1 MLHFLCDLLMICLL
15 VQISICDIQTMQIP
29 DRLNLTVLVLGI
41 GRQVVLALCSYGTA
55 ADSGCSPLAGGAL
68 DGLPAVLLPFAG
80 VVLGGLLA
88 AALPMYLLAV
98 AFPGSLGGGDIKLA
112 AAAGVYLGAAGV
124 LRGTGAGIVAA
135 GIYAAGCL
143 LLHIKTARQTFP
155 LGPFLALGYLG
166 QIICSS

>member
-1 MLHFLCDLLMICLL
+1 MLHFLCDLLMIGLL
-15 VQISICDIQTMQIP
+15 VQISICDIRTMQIP
-29 DRLNLTVLVLGI
+29 DRLNLAVLLLGL
-41 GRQVVLALCSYGTA
+41 GRQVVLALWRSGETA
-55 ADSGCSPLAGGAL
+55 GLLPLAA
-68 DGLPAVLLPFAG
+68 AVP
-80 VVLGGLLA
+80 GGLLA

-155 LGPFLALGYLG
+155 LGPFLALGYLS